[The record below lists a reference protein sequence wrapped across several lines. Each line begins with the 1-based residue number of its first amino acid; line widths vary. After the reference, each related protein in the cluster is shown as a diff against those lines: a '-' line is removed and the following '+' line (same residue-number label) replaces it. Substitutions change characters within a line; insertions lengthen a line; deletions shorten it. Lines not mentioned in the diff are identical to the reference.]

1 MKVRKETFDE
11 LQTMKMDN
19 NTYVYEYLKNM
30 EQTKKVIKETWN
42 LADLAL
48 QEKDYDLRRK
58 CLNDIANYTVLLNKL
73 HDLLPAICS
82 MKIFDEEIVPYT
94 PAAIGYDNKALNVQ

>member
-48 QEKDYDLRRK
+48 EEKDYELRYYELCCITKQVPR
-58 CLNDIANYTVLLNKL
+58 LLTCYYFHEN
-73 HDLLPAICS
+73 S
-82 MKIFDEEIVPYT
+82 S
-94 PAAIGYDNKALNVQ
+94 